1 MYYVRAT
8 SNNQLAGGT
17 KNWLKIRDLTRT
29 RSAVVIAVRIRGRK
43 FFVNTGVDGEPR
55 YLEFAKG
62 WPGLM
67 PVSFRH
73 VKDNYPLRKE
83 KYTKPDRWIGL

>member
-8 SNNQLAGGT
+8 GSNQLAGGT
-17 KNWLKIRDLTRT
+17 KNWLKIRGVKRT
-29 RSAVVIAVRIRGRK
+29 RKDVTIEVRIRDRQM
-43 FFVNTGVDGEPR
+43 FVDAGVEGEPKH
-55 YLEFAKG
+55 LEFAKG

-73 VKDNYPLRKE
+73 VLENYYE
-83 KYTKPDRWIGL
+83 TV